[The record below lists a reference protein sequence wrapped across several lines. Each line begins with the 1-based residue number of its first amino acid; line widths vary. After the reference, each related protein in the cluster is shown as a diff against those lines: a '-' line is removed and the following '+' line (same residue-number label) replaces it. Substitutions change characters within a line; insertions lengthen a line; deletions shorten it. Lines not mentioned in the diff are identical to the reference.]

1 MKHFELNGAE
11 VIDLGKAS
19 TETKGA
25 GLVFTDNSGGQRIAP
40 AGSIDD

>member
-1 MKHFELNGAE
+1 MKHFELNDSE
-11 VIDLGKAS
+11 VVDLGTAS
-19 TETKGA
+19 VETKGA